1 MKGVMLCGGHGTR
14 MREFTSVINKALAP
28 IYQKEK
34 ATPQLLFPLRTL
46 VNSGI
51 TDILITS
58 SREHCGDII
67 EFLGDGHD
75 YGCKLTYKIQEMNR
89 NVVGIAQ
96 ALGLAEDFVGDEK
109 FAVIL
114 GDNYYQQTFSSEVEQ
129 FEQDKHSD
137 CYLFLKEVPDAKR
150 FGVAQLDQ
158 NGSILNIEEKPSK
171 PKSNLAVTGLY
182 FYSPHVF
189 TLVKS
194 LIPSARNEL
203 EITDVNNRYVDFNTA
218 RGMILSGH
226 WQDMGLPKS
235 ALTLSKF
242 LSK

>member
-28 IYQKEK
+28 IYNKEK

-46 VNSGI
+46 INSGI

-67 EFLGDGHD
+67 EFLGDGHE
-75 YGCKLTYKIQEMNR
+75 YGCNLTYKIQEMNR
-89 NVVGIAQ
+89 PVVGIAQ
-96 ALGLAEDFVGDEK
+96 ALALAEDFVCNDK

-114 GDNYYQQTFSSEVEQ
+114 GDNYYQQSFFDEVQE
-129 FEQDKHSD
+129 FDNQDEKK
-137 CYLFLKEVPDAKR
+137 CYLFLKEVSDPKR
-150 FGVAQLDQ
+150 FGVAELD
-158 NGSILNIEEKPSK
+158 NDGSIINIEEKPKK
-171 PKSNLAVTGLY
+171 PKSKLAVTGLY
-182 FYSPHVF
+182 FFTPHVF
-189 TLVKS
+189 EITKDLR
-194 LIPSARNEL
+194 PSGRNEL
-203 EITDVNNRYVDFNTA
+203 EITDVNNYYVDYSLA
-218 RGMILSGH
+218 KGVILEQH

-235 ALTLSKF
+235 ALELSRF